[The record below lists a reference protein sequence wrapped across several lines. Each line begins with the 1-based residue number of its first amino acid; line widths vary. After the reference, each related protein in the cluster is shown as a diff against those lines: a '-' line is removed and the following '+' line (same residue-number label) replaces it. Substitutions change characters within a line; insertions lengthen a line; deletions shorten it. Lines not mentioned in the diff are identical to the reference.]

1 MGRSGLECRWRRGRR
16 GRRAHPA
23 ASRAQLPMEGCG
35 GEWFGVPVP
44 HLFLFVGAVHP
55 NCRHYT
61 SSVRV
66 HRHVTGAPPRNGYS
80 APVLVVVA
88 GDVGVFCL
96 GHFVGSLWRLMLWFL
111 RNVARNSPTCI
122 SNVEIT
128 SLEFCGFLDT
138 YEKLGY
144 PNYVRLL
151 VDEAPKAN
159 SCVRSSSHDTVHDPR
174 DASNTTPT
182 PHNAKSRKPGRS
194 SAISQSMW
202 PRRSDG
208 SRRVREPSRRATTLT
223 RSWPSRRSRHR
234 EWGPCSGRETW
245 ALRGA
250 AAGT

>member
-1 MGRSGLECRWRRGRR
+1 M
-16 GRRAHPA
+16 
-23 ASRAQLPMEGCG
+23 
-35 GEWFGVPVP
+35 PVP
-44 HLFLFVGAVHP
+44 RLFLCLGALHP
-55 NCRHYT
+55 IRRQCT

-66 HRHVTGAPPRNGYS
+66 HRHVTGAVPLIGCS
-80 APVLVVVA
+80 APCLWWLPGMWASSACWTSDVEPGPVVVA

-96 GHFVGSLWRLMLWFL
+96 GCLPLGSLWCLMLWFL

-128 SLEFCGFLDT
+128 PLEFCGFLDT

-159 SCVRSSSHDTVHDPR
+159 SCVRSSSHDTAHDPR

-182 PHNAKSRKPGRS
+182 PHNAKSRKTGRS

-245 ALRGA
+245 ALRGV